1 MDASAKVNLPSYKAL
16 PIITLYFVVEK
27 ELEDIDGVETANGF
41 KEINVYDMV
50 NNKPEVFARLE
61 LTNDEN
67 SRDAINN
74 YLNDNGYVNEMFE
87 LIEL

>member
-1 MDASAKVNLPSYKAL
+1 MKK
-16 PIITLYFVVEK
+16 TLYFVVEK
-27 ELEDIDGVETANGF
+27 ELEDIDGVGTTNGL

-61 LTNDEN
+61 STNDES

-74 YLNDNGYVNEMFE
+74 YLNDNGYGEFE
-87 LIEL
+87 LIQL